1 MSSKDD
7 KDARIKELENQIALL
22 EKDLEIERLKN
33 EILRLEEKSEHKVL
47 PWEIADNGGG
57 RRKYPPWPEVWV

>member
-7 KDARIKELENQIALL
+7 KDGKIKELENKIALL

-33 EILRLEEKSEHKVL
+33 KINILEKEQEHKVL
-47 PWEIADNGGG
+47 PWEIAGNGEG

>member
-7 KDARIKELENQIALL
+7 KDVRIKELENQIALL

-33 EILRLEEKSEHKVL
+33 KINMLEKEQEHKVL
-47 PWEIADNGGG
+47 PWEIVDNERG